1 MRISS
6 EKGSEIFV
14 FMPRISFGTF
24 FFFSVTANREIKKN
38 LFGFFQKF
46 NNIDNFVKH
55 LRQIKEDLIS
65 KFQKCHLFQIRSFGN
80 QIVYLLSR
88 YRY

>member
-6 EKGSEIFV
+6 EKGFEIFV

-38 LFGFFQKF
+38 LADFSK
-46 NNIDNFVKH
+46 NLTISTISSNTYVK
-55 LRQIKEDLIS
+55 
-65 KFQKCHLFQIRSFGN
+65 
-80 QIVYLLSR
+80 
-88 YRY
+88 

>member
-38 LFGFFQKF
+38 LADFSK
-46 NNIDNFVKH
+46 NLTISTISSNTYVK
-55 LRQIKEDLIS
+55 
-65 KFQKCHLFQIRSFGN
+65 
-80 QIVYLLSR
+80 
-88 YRY
+88 